1 MQETVRFGS
10 IDRFAFYTRRAL
22 RLWPALFLV
31 LAFCAA
37 VALRSKNPRVGL
49 AAVAVSGLY
58 LMNWNRAFDL
68 FPSIGLSHTWSL
80 ATEEQFY
87 LLWPFLLAFFLP
99 RRPLAWTAAL
109 VLAVVTLRVAMVA
122 DGYSV
127 ARTYNGFDTH
137 SDGLLIGSG
146 LAMLNA
152 NGRLFYWLVRCAPLG
167 VPAAAVLLAM
177 PPELAFAEAFGL
189 TLTALTSTALIVLAI
204 GSAPVRWALSLSVP
218 RYVGKI
224 SYGLYLWHPPLFSL
238 GHHLPNFPGLTF
250 VLVLAAFV
258 ISAAS
263 YHLVER
269 PCLRLKGKFSR
280 AERMR
285 SAEAELKPL
294 IAVKAG

>member
-1 MQETVRFGS
+1 MDLFFVLSGFLITSILMQETVRFGS

-37 VALRSKNPRVGL
+37 VALRSKNPREGL

-87 LLWPFLLAFFLP
+87 LLWPFFLAFFLP

-177 PPELAFAEAFGL
+177 PPESAFAEAFGL
-189 TLTALTSTALIVLAI
+189 HLDGPDIHCPHRARDRQRAGPVGSLA
-204 GSAPVRWALSLSVP
+204 
-218 RYVGKI
+218 
-224 SYGLYLWHPPLFSL
+224 
-238 GHHLPNFPGLTF
+238 
-250 VLVLAAFV
+250 
-258 ISAAS
+258 
-263 YHLVER
+263 
-269 PCLRLKGKFSR
+269 
-280 AERMR
+280 
-285 SAEAELKPL
+285 
-294 IAVKAG
+294 